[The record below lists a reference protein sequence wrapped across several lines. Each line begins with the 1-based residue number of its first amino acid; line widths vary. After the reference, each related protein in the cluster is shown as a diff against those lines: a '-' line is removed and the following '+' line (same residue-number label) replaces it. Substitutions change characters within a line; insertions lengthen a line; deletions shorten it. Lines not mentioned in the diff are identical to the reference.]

1 MIDVYVAAG
10 SNIEPEKYLA
20 RALRELA
27 ATYGPLT
34 LSPAYR
40 NQAVGFTG
48 ADFINLVVGFRTDD
62 EVAAVRERLQKIE
75 AACDRPADAPKWA
88 ARTMDLDILLFG
100 DLVSDEPGLKI
111 PRPDLVKRPYM
122 LKPMADIAPDV
133 RHPTLGKSMREL
145 WESFAGDAHSM
156 VEVFLDSGP
165 ATPADSGPTRLVDG
179 GSTSRRSGRRRPP
192 ESGQ

>member
-1 MIDVYVAAG
+1 MTEVYVAAG

-27 ATYGPLT
+27 AAYGPLT

-40 NQAVGFTG
+40 NQAVGFSG

-62 EVAAVRERLQKIE
+62 EVTVVRQQLQKVE

-88 ARTMDLDILLFG
+88 PRTMDLDILLFG

-111 PRPDLVKRPYM
+111 PRPDLIKRPYM

-133 RHPTLGKSMREL
+133 RHPVVGKTMREL
-145 WESFAGDAHSM
+145 WESFEGADHSM
-156 VEVFLDSGP
+156 VEVFLDSG
-165 ATPADSGPTRLVDG
+165 ATGPRAEPMASD
-179 GSTSRRSGRRRPP
+179 
-192 ESGQ
+192 Q